1 MISSI
6 KIGIIGFIS
15 IIGYIILALNNC
27 FNILEMGYFGVML
40 IPTLLITVTCS
51 LIALQYN
58 YKLIIHMIFGG
69 VLASIALGIISFV
82 IEEKIT
88 ISQNVKEYIVINSRL
103 EYLNDISILLYS
115 LTISFM
121 IMFSVLYI
129 VEQNKEKN
137 KK

>member
-1 MISSI
+1 
-6 KIGIIGFIS
+6 
-15 IIGYIILALNNC
+15 
-27 FNILEMGYFGVML
+27 
-40 IPTLLITVTCS
+40 
-51 LIALQYN
+51 
-58 YKLIIHMIFGG
+58 MIFGG
-69 VLASIALGIISFV
+69 VLASIALGIISFI

-129 VEQNKEKN
+129 VEQNNEKN
-137 KK
+137 KKSQ